1 MRGAIAAGHPLT
13 VEAGARVLAEG
24 GNAVD
29 ACIAAAFAAAVAE
42 GPLTGPAGGGF
53 LLVAEPGQEPIL
65 LDCFFAAPARP
76 LGEMEETLVDFADSG
91 TQVFHVG
98 EGSVAVPGL
107 VAGLEEAHG
116 RFASRSWAELV
127 EPAVE
132 LAERGF
138 APDPPRRFLYDILAG
153 ILLRTEGSARV
164 YGSPE
169 RVVTEELAPTLRH
182 VRDEGAAAVARL
194 LPALA
199 ADLAAYRVV
208 EHAPLRSEV
217 LGLDV
222 LVTAAP
228 SRGGE
233 IVLEILGA
241 LQALEPWTLHGE
253 ARAVAVAYER
263 SWPGAPTGT
272 THISVL
278 DAEGRAAAL
287 SSTLGSGSGVF
298 RGGTQLNNML
308 GELDVIGAA
317 PRAPGERLPS
327 MMTPTL
333 VLDDGLPRL
342 VIGSAGSVRLAGA
355 IAQVTWRALRG
366 EPLDEAIRAPRL
378 HVDAGTLHLE
388 GGWEERLI
396 TSLPDAWD
404 VVRWEGLNLYFGGV
418 QAVAR
423 SADGALAACGDP
435 RRGGG
440 GTVVP

>member
-1 MRGAIAAGHPLT
+1 
-13 VEAGARVLAEG
+13 
-24 GNAVD
+24 
-29 ACIAAAFAAAVAE
+29 
-42 GPLTGPAGGGF
+42 
-53 LLVAEPGQEPIL
+53 
-65 LDCFFAAPARP
+65 
-76 LGEMEETLVDFADSG
+76 
-91 TQVFHVG
+91 
-98 EGSVAVPGL
+98 
-107 VAGLEEAHG
+107 
-116 RFASRSWAELV
+116 V
-127 EPAVE
+127 EPALE

-153 ILLRTEGSARV
+153 ILLRTEGGARV

-169 RVVTEELAPTLRH
+169 HVVTEELVPTLRE

-194 LPALA
+194 LPELES
-199 ADLAAYRVV
+199 DLAAYRVV

-222 LVTAAP
+222 LVTPAP

-241 LQALEPWTLHGE
+241 LEALEPWTLHGE

-278 DAEGRAAAL
+278 DGEGRAAAL

-327 MMTPTL
+327 LMTPTL
-333 VLDDGLPRL
+333 VLDDGRPRL
-342 VIGSAGSVRLAGA
+342 VVGSAGSVRLAGA
-355 IAQVTWRALRG
+355 IAQVTWRTLRG
-366 EPLDEAIRAPRL
+366 QALEEAIPAPRL
-378 HVDAGTLHLE
+378 HVDGGRLHLE
-388 GGWEERLI
+388 GGWDDGLV
-396 TSLPDAWD
+396 TGLPAAWD

-423 SADGALAACGDP
+423 SADGELTASGDP
-435 RRGGG
+435 RRGGA